1 MCACV
6 RACVCV
12 CVCACVC
19 VCVCVCAC
27 VHACVCVFLSFL
39 RCFSLDNYYFYLFLF
54 LFLFIFSSQIFKNV
68 HLITQAF
75 GRPVVVDTLCDGED
89 VQIPLLTNS
98 FFRWIH
104 LPLLRCT

>member
-1 MCACV
+1 M
-6 RACVCV
+6 
-12 CVCACVC
+12 
-19 VCVCVCAC
+19 CAC

-39 RCFSLDNYYFYLFLF
+39 RCFSLDNYYFYLF

-98 FFRWIH
+98 FFSLDSFTFVEVYIDVFYGLRW
-104 LPLLRCT
+104 LRDGYI